1 MCGLLSRTRTSTLFS
16 PTDYRVSTE
25 LAFWCCPNLPLSTSQ
40 SRRKQ
45 KNKTEHHRHSRL
57 PFSAK
62 PRRSRPVTSVIF
74 PRTHHRALIMMSFA
88 LQQAMDHLGL
98 CLLVQLSLA
107 FGVAGLLW
115 PDKFMPLFDV
125 LMFPWAASYR
135 AVRANS
141 LAAIGLSLVLLVKLF
156 TAAV

>member
-1 MCGLLSRTRTSTLFS
+1 
-16 PTDYRVSTE
+16 
-25 LAFWCCPNLPLSTSQ
+25 
-40 SRRKQ
+40 
-45 KNKTEHHRHSRL
+45 
-57 PFSAK
+57 
-62 PRRSRPVTSVIF
+62 
-74 PRTHHRALIMMSFA
+74 
-88 LQQAMDHLGL
+88 MDHLGL

-135 AVRANS
+135 SVRANS

-156 TAAV
+156 AAAV